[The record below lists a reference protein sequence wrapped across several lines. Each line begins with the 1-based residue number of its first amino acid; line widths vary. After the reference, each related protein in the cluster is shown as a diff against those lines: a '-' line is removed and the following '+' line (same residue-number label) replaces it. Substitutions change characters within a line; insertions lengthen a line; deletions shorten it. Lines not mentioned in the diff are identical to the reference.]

1 MYNMKKVTLFA
12 TGIIMMSCAQ
22 QQQKITYPE
31 TAKVDTVD
39 VYFGTEVPDPYRWLE
54 NDTSAATA
62 AWVEAQNKVTNDYL
76 SKIPFRDALLKR
88 LTDVANYEKI
98 GTPFKKHG
106 KYYFYKNDGLQ
117 NQSVLY
123 VQDSLD
129 GEPRVFLD
137 PNKLSDDGTVALT
150 GISFSNDGKYTAYT
164 ISRSGSDWTEIY
176 VLDTATGK
184 LLNDHI
190 EWVKVSGASW
200 QGDGF
205 YYSAYDRPKKGI
217 ELSNVNENHKV
228 YFHKMGTAQSE
239 DKLIFQNPKYPK
251 RFYMANVNE
260 DETVLFLYERGD
272 GRGNAAYMKDLRKP
286 NAPFVAMATDM
297 DYDYYPVEII
307 GDKMYMFT
315 NYNAPKY
322 RLMVADVNKPALK
335 DWTELIPE
343 AENVLSYAEVIGG
356 KLFLTYDKD
365 VANHVYVHELN
376 GKEIQEIQFPS
387 LGTVIF
393 SGDKDDKECFFNF
406 TSFTT
411 PGATYKYDMDKNT
424 SELFRAPKVA
434 FNPDEYVT
442 EQVFYPSKDGTK
454 IPMFLTYKK
463 DLKKDGKNPVYLY
476 AYGGFNSSLYPDFA
490 TSRIPFLEN
499 GGIYAQANLRGGG
512 EYGED
517 WHVAGTK
524 MQKQNVFDDFISAA
538 EYLINNQ
545 YTNKDKIAIVGASN
559 GGLLI
564 GACMTQRPDLFRV
577 AIPKVGVMDMLRY
590 HKFTIGWNWASDYG
604 TSEDSKEMF
613 EYLKGYSPLHNLKPG
628 TKYPAT
634 MVTTADHDDRVVPAH
649 SFKFAATLQEC
660 NDGTNPTII
669 RIDSKAGHGAGKP
682 MTKVLEEQADIYGF
696 IMYNMGMKPKF

>member
-98 GTPFKKHG
+98 STPFKKHG

-393 SGDKDDKECFFNF
+393 SGDKDDKEYF
-406 TSFTT
+406 
-411 PGATYKYDMDKNT
+411 
-424 SELFRAPKVA
+424 
-434 FNPDEYVT
+434 
-442 EQVFYPSKDGTK
+442 
-454 IPMFLTYKK
+454 
-463 DLKKDGKNPVYLY
+463 
-476 AYGGFNSSLYPDFA
+476 
-490 TSRIPFLEN
+490 
-499 GGIYAQANLRGGG
+499 
-512 EYGED
+512 
-517 WHVAGTK
+517 
-524 MQKQNVFDDFISAA
+524 
-538 EYLINNQ
+538 
-545 YTNKDKIAIVGASN
+545 
-559 GGLLI
+559 
-564 GACMTQRPDLFRV
+564 
-577 AIPKVGVMDMLRY
+577 
-590 HKFTIGWNWASDYG
+590 
-604 TSEDSKEMF
+604 
-613 EYLKGYSPLHNLKPG
+613 
-628 TKYPAT
+628 
-634 MVTTADHDDRVVPAH
+634 
-649 SFKFAATLQEC
+649 
-660 NDGTNPTII
+660 
-669 RIDSKAGHGAGKP
+669 
-682 MTKVLEEQADIYGF
+682 
-696 IMYNMGMKPKF
+696 